1 MKNNRDYLSE
11 SDKEYIHSMLDK
23 INVPRISKGGREF
36 TLFGR
41 IFVLIEKIIENNI
54 SYTGWL

>member
-11 SDKEYIHSMLDK
+11 SDKEYIHNMLDK
-23 INVPRISKGGREF
+23 INVPRVSQKGREF

-41 IFVLIEKIIENNI
+41 ILILIEKVIENNLLI
-54 SYTGWL
+54 VKQ